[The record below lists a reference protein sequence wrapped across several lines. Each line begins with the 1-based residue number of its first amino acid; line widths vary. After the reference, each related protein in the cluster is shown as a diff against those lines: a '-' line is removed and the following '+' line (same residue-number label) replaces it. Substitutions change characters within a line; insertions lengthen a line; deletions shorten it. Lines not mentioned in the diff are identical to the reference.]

1 MGKKRVNASLGFFL
15 SSFLLYVRRLG
26 TNQSED
32 TDSWLVRFFVGWK
45 EDRVNKESA
54 G

>member
-15 SSFLLYVRRLG
+15 SSFLLYVRRLE

-32 TDSWLVRFFVGWK
+32 TDVQLVSKILCGLEGR
-45 EDRVNKESA
+45 
-54 G
+54 